1 MWDGLMVRKRL
12 SKFVTTFAGLLGAAE
27 TSLDATGQ
35 LEDIR
40 HAMLAS
46 MSDVPAGTLGLEK
59 TWGAIA
65 RAGAAQSLWY
75 LRSDLLALLAAHRGE
90 VAARTDLENI
100 TQMFRGAVPESLLKS
115 GRKPKK

>member
-1 MWDGLMVRKRL
+1 MVRNKL
-12 SKFVTTFAGLLGAAE
+12 SKFATTFAGLLGVADTTVEVSA
-27 TSLDATGQ
+27 Q

-46 MSDVPAGTLGLEK
+46 LADIPAGTLGLDK

-75 LRSDLLALLAAHRGE
+75 LRSDLLSLLADHCGE
-90 VAARTDLENI
+90 VDARKELDNI
-100 TQMFRGAVPESLLKS
+100 TQMFRGVVPASLLNS